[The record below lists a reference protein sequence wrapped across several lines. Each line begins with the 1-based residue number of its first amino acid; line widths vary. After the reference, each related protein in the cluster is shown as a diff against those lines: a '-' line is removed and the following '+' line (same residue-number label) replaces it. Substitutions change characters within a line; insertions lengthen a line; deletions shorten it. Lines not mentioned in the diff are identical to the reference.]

1 MRPQFIAA
9 LLLMA
14 NFVACRSAPPPVSQ
28 PKLALPVFMSEGQ
41 QSITLTGSN
50 LSAKSLLVGQN
61 SARIVTS
68 TATSLQIALDQPLS
82 AGDYSIS
89 LTNQDGGLFE
99 RAAGISV
106 VANDTSDTIV
116 GGSFAAIKPGISEAQ
131 LKNAV
136 EPVGFVLERFRPAII
151 PSSTGVCGQSSVQFN
166 DTQPRASSESLNVL
180 RNALRSLGEDT
191 VWDLNAR
198 YAFDQPSVFSRHISQ
213 NTSQTS
219 LNAQAASNLNI
230 AVLDSG
236 VSSHPEFNI
245 NGGGNILDLQ
255 NARNFTTEKNPT
267 DARTLGLDVSDLAIE
282 KSADGNVVS
291 QNRTGHGTAVAAI
304 IAAPA
309 GNYDGFFGQMIGV
322 VPGATITP
330 IKVCTK
336 DGRCDTANVTVGIC
350 YAISLKNT
358 PKPVQVLNLSIAGK
372 KPSNMVYQALKEASE
387 AGISVVVSSGN
398 DGKDTNKPTQYPAYY
413 AVDLAGKHQ
422 AVLGLIAV
430 GSFGNAKVS
439 DFSSRGPWVTLVAP
453 GEDILSTS
461 ITDTNPSY
469 RLFSGTSFA
478 APQIAGLVALL
489 RDRNPNLSPENIKKS
504 IISLAKPVAGCTK
517 DECGAGLLDVNQ
529 VSTAKK

>member
-1 MRPQFIAA
+1 
-9 LLLMA
+9 
-14 NFVACRSAPPPVSQ
+14 VV
-28 PKLALPVFMSEGQ
+28 GQ
-41 QSITLTGSN
+41 QN
-50 LSAKSLLVGQN
+50 
-61 SARIVTS
+61 ARIVAS

-89 LTNQDGGLFE
+89 LMNQDGGQFE
-99 RAAGISV
+99 RTAGISV
-106 VANDTSDTIV
+106 VANDTSDTVV

-131 LKNAV
+131 LKGAV
-136 EPVGFVLERFRPAII
+136 EPAGFVLERFRPAII
-151 PSSTGVCGQSSVQFN
+151 PTSIGVCGQSSVQFK
-166 DTQPRASSESLNVL
+166 DTQTRPSSESLNAL

-191 VWDLNAR
+191 VWDLNAKVD
-198 YAFDQPSVFSRHISQ
+198 FDHPGLFSREIKQ
-213 NTSQTS
+213 VKLQT
-219 LNAQAASNLNI
+219 AIVQQITSNLNI

-245 NGGGNILDLQ
+245 NGSGNILDLQ

-267 DARTLGLDVSDLAIE
+267 DARTLDLDVSDLAIE

-291 QNRTGHGTAVAAI
+291 QQRTGHGTAVAAI

-322 VPGATITP
+322 APGATITP

-336 DGRCDTANVTVGIC
+336 DAKCDTADVTVGIC
-350 YAISLKNT
+350 HAISLKNT

-372 KPSNMVYQALKEASE
+372 KPSHMVYQALKEANS

-398 DGKDTNKPTQYPAYY
+398 DGKDTSKPTQYPAYY
-413 AVDLAGKHQ
+413 AVDLPGKHQ
-422 AVLGLIAV
+422 AIPGLIAV
-430 GSFGNAKVS
+430 GSFGSTKVS

-461 ITDTNPSY
+461 VTNTDVGY

-489 RDRNPNLSPENIKKS
+489 RDRNPDLSPENIKKS
-504 IISLAKPVAGCTK
+504 IINLVKPIAGCAK
-517 DECGAGLLDVNQ
+517 DECGTGLLDVNQ
-529 VSTAKK
+529 VSMTKK